1 MTATSTHTNTDAVS
15 AEQAGRVLEA
25 VKALF
30 PGQESAFTLYDA
42 DHEDMRPGCWSIAA
56 EGVYEPIADCW
67 PMVVSNAA
75 YEARNTPG
83 HPLSGVFLEPM
94 TSWSLGVYPNN

>member
-1 MTATSTHTNTDAVS
+1 MTATTKPKVTKR
-15 AEQAGRVLEA
+15 QAAKVLEA

-42 DHEDMRPGCWSIAA
+42 DHEDMSPGCWSIAA
-56 EGVYEPIADCW
+56 EGVYEPVADCW
-67 PMVVSNAA
+67 PMVVCNAA

-94 TSWSLGVYPNN
+94 TGWSLGVYPNN